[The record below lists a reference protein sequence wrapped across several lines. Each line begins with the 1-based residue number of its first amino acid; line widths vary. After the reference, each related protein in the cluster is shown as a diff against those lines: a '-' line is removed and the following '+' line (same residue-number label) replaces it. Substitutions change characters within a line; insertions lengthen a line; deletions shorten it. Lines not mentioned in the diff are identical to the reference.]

1 MVVSMMQFV
10 LEIPW
15 AGSIKEKRS
24 VVSSVKDRLQRRFK
38 LSVAEIDLQRSIG
51 FAHMGAAVVSNSRQH
66 GEKILNKALT
76 LLEEEID
83 AGLRD
88 VEIYS
93 ENF

>member
-1 MVVSMMQFV
+1 MMQFV

-24 VVSSVKDRLQRRFK
+24 VVSSVKDRLQRKFK
-38 LSVAEIDLQRSIG
+38 LSVAEIDLQRSVG

>member
-1 MVVSMMQFV
+1 MMQFV

-24 VVSSVKDRLQRRFK
+24 VVSSVKDRLQRKFK